1 MLVIAVRIPQEI
13 RKYKEK
19 ILLGLTA
26 RQLLS
31 TMIALII
38 CVPIYFYGRGKIS
51 EDLLSWLII
60 ILAIPFVSIG
70 FFNFN
75 GMPMEKF
82 IVAFVKSEVLYP
94 QKRKYKSENAFR
106 EWERMADK
114 EDIKIYGRPSLK
126 EKIEASLE
134 RAYLLAE
141 AEEKNI
147 ENFDVDKIE
156 LITVKD
162 RRQSG
167 NNPKKDKKD
176 KKKKNKKSLLEKKVE
191 EIERKQAENPYYVLS
206 NSEFRVIKKWKQ
218 MQLEERKKEIEKG
231 KKELAKKS
239 ASMKKRRRAKTSI
252 PTTVQKTIPYIADY
266 EEGMF
271 EVAPNKFSKMYK
283 IKDINYKTAKE
294 EEQVTIFCKLGEFL
308 NYFSEEMHFAFC
320 IDNRIISSA
329 EQERKVFYQLTGD
342 KYDKHRREYNSI
354 LRRQIMAGRN
364 NIQVEKF
371 LTVTIDADT
380 PIEALL
386 KFHKIDAEII
396 NNLRRIG
403 SDATVLSTTE
413 RLAYYHDK
421 FRRGH
426 EGEFQIDYD
435 FIKMQG
441 ISSKDYIAPTS
452 FIFKNKYFKIDDG
465 YYRCLFLNNLPA
477 SLSDEFLWELYN
489 NDFPVTV
496 SLSIKPVSQEKGL
509 RIVRKQLTGI
519 EANKIEAEKRAIRAG
534 YNPETIQHSIKD
546 AHAQA
551 EALYDDMLNKNQKM
565 FFVTITC
572 MVYGESLEELDQH
585 TDILMSKARK
595 YTCQLQIL
603 TMQQE
608 EGFKVTMP
616 FGYPPKDLC
625 VDRALT
631 TESTAIFMPFANQEL
646 FQPGGFYYG
655 LNQISHN
662 LIVCNRTAMKT
673 PSGFVLGSSGSG
685 KSFAT
690 KREILNV
697 LLNDS
702 ETSVLII
709 DPENEY
715 GDFCRAFGG
724 TVVKISADTMNYI
737 NPMDM
742 PPDYGLDEDDPED
755 TPLATKKSKAIKKK
769 SEYIMSIVERM
780 ISVEGPDTTG
790 ITPQQKTIIDRCVY
804 RCYKDYLD
812 HDFDINYLPT
822 LQDFQNELDK
832 EKEESEDGRLI
843 AEAVEYYTRGSL
855 DIFAHKTNIDVDN
868 RLVVFNVRDLGE
880 QLRQIALIIVFDFI
894 WNRMIANKNKGIRTY
909 CYCDEIHVMFQSYYS
924 AYFLRQLYKRGRKYG
939 LCITG
944 ITQNV
949 EDLLR
954 SELARGMIGN
964 SDFIMMLNQASED
977 LKILASIL
985 NISET
990 EMGFVM
996 GAEAGSGLLFAEN
1009 VIVPFIDR
1017 FPTDSYLYRLMSTK
1031 FGEEMSKEEIDRQIN
1046 EIMASTE
1053 NKEEDNQEQGKVD
1066 DFFTENVS

>member
-191 EIERKQAENPYYVLS
+191 EIERKQAENSYYVLS
-206 NSEFRVIKKWKQ
+206 NSEFRVMKKWKQ

-625 VDRALT
+625 VDRTLT
-631 TESTAIFMPFANQEL
+631 TEGTAIFMPFANQEL

>member
-191 EIERKQAENPYYVLS
+191 EIERKQAENSYYVLS
-206 NSEFRVIKKWKQ
+206 NSEFRVMKKWKQ

-631 TESTAIFMPFANQEL
+631 TEGTAIFMPFANQEL